1 MGGFY
6 HLPLTTIK
14 RRRIEIT
21 VFEQE
26 RVVCRPLTVRCP
38 VCLIESEMLTPD
50 EAGRLARVEVGSI
63 YGWLVEGRAHGLR
76 TAGGQERVCKNS
88 LFQNDGG

>member
-38 VCLIESEMLTPD
+38 VCLIESEMLTT
-50 EAGRLARVEVGSI
+50 EQAGDLARVRVESI
-63 YGWLVEGRAHGLR
+63 REWLAEGKAHGLR